1 MRMRMVTIMTIAI
14 MMKITN
20 SYDEYED
27 NNVGEGG
34 RK

>member
-1 MRMRMVTIMTIAI
+1 MMMRMVTIMTIAI

-27 NNVGEGG
+27 NNDGEGG